1 MRYYPIF
8 VNLKGRPVVVIG
20 GGTVAERKV
29 TTLLKAGA
37 EVTVIS
43 PSLTPRLATWS
54 ARKRIKG
61 ICRPYRRGDLSR
73 AVLAFTATDDSDV
86 NRAVA
91 REAERKKIFINV
103 ADQSTSEG
111 FILPALFTRRD
122 LMIAVS
128 TSGKSPAVAKKVR
141 DHVKSALEDFGN
153 LIKRNP
159 A

>member
-1 MRYYPIF
+1 M
-8 VNLKGRPVVVIG
+8 VIG
-20 GGTVAERKV
+20 GGPVAERKV

-54 ARKRIKG
+54 VRKRIKG
-61 ICRPYRRGDLSR
+61 LRRPYRRGDLGR
-73 AVLAFTATDDSDV
+73 AVLAFTATDDSEV
-86 NRAVA
+86 NQAVA
-91 REAERKKIFINV
+91 REALKKNIFINV

-111 FILPALFTRRD
+111 FIVPALFTRRD

-128 TSGKSPAVAKKVR
+128 TSGKSPLVAKKVR
-141 DHVKSALEDFGN
+141 DHLKSALEDFGN

-159 A
+159 T